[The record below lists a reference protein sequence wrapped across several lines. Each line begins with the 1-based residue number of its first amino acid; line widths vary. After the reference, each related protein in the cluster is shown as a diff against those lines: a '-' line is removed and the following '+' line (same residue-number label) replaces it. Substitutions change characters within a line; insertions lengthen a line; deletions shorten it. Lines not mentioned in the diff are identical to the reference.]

1 VADVTLETIL
11 ASVLGVEPSELN
23 DQSNARNTRNWDSMR
38 HIEVLLAVET
48 AFDIRFSMPEI
59 TGMQNLGDIR
69 RLLAEKG
76 AAA

>member
-1 VADVTLETIL
+1 VTLETIL

-48 AFDIRFSMPEI
+48 AFGIRFSMPEI